1 MTDYRRVYDKIMS
14 SMSER
19 GHSADSLRKMYS
31 DLFDAFHKSP
41 RGKQDKEYDSYLG
54 LGELLWQLY
63 KAKRKERYEYCDEL

>member
-1 MTDYRRVYDKIMS
+1 MTKLCRRCQREGIRQIPFERCIQIY
-14 SMSER
+14 SMR
-19 GHSADSLRKMYS
+19 
-31 DLFDAFHKSP
+31 FHELP